1 MTRAPGRYQAKIR
14 RGFGSIIRGI
24 FIAGC
29 IAAVLVGIGFLWWVN
44 NLPEVEVPM
53 RSKADGI
60 VVLTG
65 SRFRINDALELLA
78 AGHGKRLLISGV
90 YPATKLSEIAHMMP
104 EFERWFVCCVDLD
117 HMALNTIG
125 NAVETKRWA
134 REQRSQS
141 LIVVT
146 SNFHMPRA
154 LTEISHQLP
163 DVRLVAYPVVS
174 DRVRIDS
181 WWSSPATARLLFME
195 YLKYMV
201 ASVRVRI
208 DGIA

>member
-1 MTRAPGRYQAKIR
+1 MTRAPGRFQATVR
-14 RGFGSIIRGI
+14 HGVGSIVRGL
-24 FIAGC
+24 FLAGC
-29 IAAVLVGIGFLWWVN
+29 LGVLLIGLGFLWWVN
-44 NLPEVEVPM
+44 NLPEAEVPM

-104 EFERWFVCCVDLD
+104 EFARWFACCVDLD
-117 HMALNTIG
+117 HLALNTIG
-125 NAVETKRWA
+125 NAVETERWA
-134 REQRSQS
+134 REQRTAS

-154 LTEISHQLP
+154 MAEISHRLP
-163 DVRLVAYPVVS
+163 EVRLVAYPVVS
-174 DRVRIDS
+174 DRVKLDA
-181 WWSSPATARLLFME
+181 WWTSPATARLLFVE

-201 ASVRVRI
+201 ASVRVRL
-208 DGIA
+208 DGTA

>member
-1 MTRAPGRYQAKIR
+1 MR
-14 RGFGSIIRGI
+14 RGFGSTTRGL
-24 FIAGC
+24 
-29 IAAVLVGIGFLWWVN
+29 IAAVCVGVVLIGIGFVWWVN
-44 NLPEVEVPM
+44 NLPEAEVPM

-104 EFERWFVCCVDLD
+104 EFQRWFACCVDLD

-174 DRVRIDS
+174 DRVRVES
-181 WWSSPATARLLFME
+181 WWSSPATARLLFTE

-201 ASVRVRI
+201 ASVRVRF
-208 DGIA
+208 DGTA

>member
-1 MTRAPGRYQAKIR
+1 MTRTPGRYQANIR
-14 RGFGSIIRGI
+14 RGFGSMVRTF

-29 IAAVLVGIGFLWWVN
+29 LAMLLIGIGFLWWVN
-44 NLPEVEVPM
+44 NLPEAEVPM

-104 EFERWFVCCVDLD
+104 EFDRWFVCCVDLD

-125 NAVETKRWA
+125 NAVETRRWA
-134 REQRSQS
+134 LEQRSQS

-163 DVRLVAYPVVS
+163 NVRLVAYPVVS

-181 WWSSPATARLLFME
+181 WWSNPATARLLFVE

-201 ASVRVRI
+201 ASVRVWI

>member
-1 MTRAPGRYQAKIR
+1 MLLIG
-14 RGFGSIIRGI
+14 G
-24 FIAGC
+24 
-29 IAAVLVGIGFLWWVN
+29 GFLWWVN
-44 NLPEVEVPM
+44 NLPEAEVPM

-90 YPATKLSEIAHMMP
+90 YPATKLSEIAQMMP
-104 EFERWFVCCVDLD
+104 EFDRWFVCCVDLD

-134 REQRSQS
+134 LEQRSQS

-181 WWSSPATARLLFME
+181 WWSNPATARLLFME

-201 ASVRVRI
+201 ALGPRADRRNCLSRRA
-208 DGIA
+208 DR